1 MFSFLSINIIRQIHP
16 FFDINV
22 VLGAQLSAMDISD
35 VSLLQIQKLVILK
48 LFELCRKSRGADC
61 IQSRVYQILL
71 LRTML
76 VANKFVEWIL
86 LLSCPKTI
94 LLILSLICYS
104 FPLQDKLKSH
114 PFQQQPLVQLL
125 AFGHHELR
133 HAASS
138 QKSTGFLGGPVLQRG
153 VSE

>member
-48 LFELCRKSRGADC
+48 LFEL
-61 IQSRVYQILL
+61 ILL